1 MNLAI
6 VGSGVIGQA
15 TGIGLNKAGNK
26 VVFYDIDNEKLTS
39 LKKKGCQVAHDLL
52 STIQSSEVIFVCV
65 PTPSSNES
73 IDCGILESVISEI
86 GKILSKIRQY
96 KLIVIR
102 STVLPTTTRCK
113 IVLLLEK
120 YSNLKAGKD
129 FGVCM
134 NPEFLR
140 EKSSLQDFLNP
151 SRIIIGQLD
160 KKSGD
165 ILEKVYSFFEAPL
178 IRTSLDTAEMIKYA
192 ANLFLA
198 SKISFFNEMYLVC
211 QKIGVDSNVLGTA
224 VAYDPRIGA
233 YGVKGGYPFDGAC
246 LPKDLAAFRTFARSL
261 KIIPKMLDAISS
273 VNVDMESLKNNK
285 QIKL

>member
-1 MNLAI
+1 MNLSI
-6 VGSGVIGQA
+6 IGSGIIGQA
-15 TGIGLNKAGNK
+15 TGIGLSKSGNK
-26 VVFYDIDNEKLTS
+26 VVFYDIDNEKLTA
-39 LKKKGCQVAHDLL
+39 LKKKGYQVVKDLT
-52 STIQSSEVIFVCV
+52 SAIQSSDILFVCL
-65 PTPSSNES
+65 PTPSSNGS
-73 IDCGILESVISEI
+73 INCKIIESVISEI
-86 GKILSKIRQY
+86 GKLLNKIRQY

-102 STVLPTTTRCK
+102 STVLPTMTRCK
-113 IVLLLEK
+113 IVPLLEK
-120 YSNLKAGKD
+120 YSNLKAGED

-178 IRTSLDTAEMIKYA
+178 IRTKLDTAEMIKYA

-211 QKIGVDSNVLGTA
+211 QKIGVDSNVLGRA

-233 YGVKGGYPFDGAC
+233 YGVRGGYPFDGAC
-246 LPKDLAAFRTFARSL
+246 LPKDLTAFRTFARTL
-261 KIIPKMLDAISS
+261 KINPKMLDAINS
-273 VNVDMESLKNNK
+273 VNVDMSSLKNNK
-285 QIKL
+285 KIKL